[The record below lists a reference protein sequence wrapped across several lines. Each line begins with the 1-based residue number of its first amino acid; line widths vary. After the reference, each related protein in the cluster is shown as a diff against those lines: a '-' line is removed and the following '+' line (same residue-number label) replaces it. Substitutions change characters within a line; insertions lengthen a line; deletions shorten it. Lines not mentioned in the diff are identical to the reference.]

1 MRKSLVLI
9 AAISMLVA
17 ASSAFA
23 GPTAGQLALGSSD
36 LSETPIGIRYWAS
49 QKVAIDAE
57 AGFWI
62 YDVESGSGDLSSAFH
77 LLFGIPVFVWE
88 CSDVWLHFRPFF
100 ALDAHSFEDIDTDG
114 DGDIDVDG
122 ESLMDF
128 AIGAEFEAEL
138 WLLECLSF
146 SVRHGI
152 HAQINDGGEGG
163 DSTTDFHSHG
173 ASLGDAGFHL
183 YF

>member
-9 AAISMLVA
+9 AAIALFVA

-23 GPTAGQLALGSSD
+23 GPTAGQLALGSSMLD
-36 LSETPIGIRYWAS
+36 TTPIGIRYWAS
-49 QKVAIDAE
+49 QQVGIDVE
-57 AGFWI
+57 AGFSI
-62 YDVESGSGDLSSAFH
+62 YDVESGSGELSSEFH
-77 LLFGIPVFVWE
+77 LLFAVPINVWE

-100 ALDAHSFEDIDTDG
+100 LLDAHSFEDLDTG
-114 DGDIDVDG
+114 TGTIDG
-122 ESLMDF
+122 ESLTDF
-128 AIGAEFEAEL
+128 AVGAELEAEF

-146 SVRHGI
+146 SVRHGV

>member
-23 GPTAGQLALGSSD
+23 GPTAGQLALGSNH

-49 QKVAIDAE
+49 QQVGIDVE
-57 AGFWI
+57 VGFWI
-62 YDVESGSGDLSSAFH
+62 LDVPSGSGELSSAFH
-77 LLFGIPVFVWE
+77 LLLGVPINVWE

-100 ALDAHSFEDIDTDG
+100 LLDAESFEDFTSG
-114 DGDIDVDG
+114 STTVAG
-122 ESLMDF
+122 ESLTNFD
-128 AIGAEFEAEL
+128 IGVALEAEI

-146 SVRHGI
+146 SVSHGVAAEI
-152 HAQINDGGEGG
+152 TDGGEGG
-163 DSTTDFHSHG
+163 ESTTDFHSRG
-173 ASLGDAGFHL
+173 QALGDAGFHL